1 MEFLRRLFSSD
12 GFHPHGPCYLWKP
25 ELIWLH
31 VISDALIFLAYMSIA
46 VTLVHFV
53 RKRRDLLFNWMF
65 LCFGTFI
72 VACGL
77 THAIEVRTIW
87 VPWYWF
93 SGGVK
98 AVTAVASV
106 GTAILLVR
114 LVRGALALA
123 SPEHLKTANQTEE
136 GVLVPSAIRD
146 ITERKRAEAN
156 QRASEEKFRAVAE
169 HLNDAIVS
177 ADSEAKISYFNRA
190 AERAFGYSAA
200 DTLGKPLTLLMP
212 DRFQDAHRRGFQ
224 RFLSTGE
231 ARVIGKTVELTGI
244 RKDGSEFPLE
254 LSLTTWKASEG
265 TFFTAIIRDITER
278 KRAEEAMARQAA
290 ELSRSNAELA
300 ATNRELEAFSY
311 SVSHDLRAPLRHID
325 GFARILLEDCE
336 PQLDAL
342 AQRHLQRIRDATAHM
357 GRLVDDLLNLSRI
370 GRREVNKQVVSLN
383 SLVEEVLV
391 DLKPEMEGRQIDWQI
406 GRLPFVEC
414 DPALIRQALA
424 NLLSNALKY
433 TRPRE
438 CAVIE
443 VGQTTVDGQSA
454 IFVRDNG
461 VGFSMKYADK
471 LFGVFQ
477 RLHRQEDFEGTGVG
491 LATVQRII
499 HKHGGRVWAE
509 AELDRGATFY
519 FILDTVAGNAPEG
532 RGREM
537 STSWQKEPR

>member
-31 VISDALIFLAYMSIA
+31 VNSDALIFLAYMSIA
-46 VTLVHFV
+46 VTLIHFV
-53 RKRRDLLFNWMF
+53 RKRRDLPFNWTF
-65 LCFGTFI
+65 LCFGVFI

-77 THAIEVRTIW
+77 THAIEVWTIW
-87 VPWYWF
+87 VPSYWF

-106 GTAILLVR
+106 GTAILLVQ
-114 LVRGALALA
+114 LVRRALALA
-123 SPEHLKTANQTEE
+123 SPEHLKMANQTEE

-169 HLNDAIVS
+169 HANDAIVS

-342 AQRHLQRIRDATAHM
+342 AQRYLQRIRDATAHM

-370 GRREVNKQVVSLN
+370 GRREVNKQVVRLN

-414 DPALIRQALA
+414 DPALIRQVLA

-443 VGQTTVDGQSA
+443 VGQTTVDGRSA

-519 FILDTVAGNAPEG
+519 FVLDTVAGNTPEG
-532 RGREM
+532 HGREM